1 MEEKQTSNKA
11 IAKKRLSGRAVIL
24 IVCIAAVVL
33 LAAGAAV
40 LIFVWGRDSAS
51 GAAENNPSGA
61 ALVQENQKW
70 QDYTYSV
77 YDDGTATLTGY
88 TGKDTLV
95 KVPAEVNGHPVTTI
109 GLGCFNQADD
119 PTMEEIMLPESV
131 THFEPHAFG
140 NAKKLKSITD
150 RKSVV

>member
-51 GAAENNPSGA
+51 GAAGNSYSNRVYRKGYFGEGSCRGERTSG
-61 ALVQENQKW
+61 
-70 QDYTYSV
+70 Y
-77 YDDGTATLTGY
+77 YDW
-88 TGKDTLV
+88 
-95 KVPAEVNGHPVTTI
+95 I
-109 GLGCFNQADD
+109 GLF
-119 PTMEEIMLPESV
+119 
-131 THFEPHAFG
+131 
-140 NAKKLKSITD
+140 
-150 RKSVV
+150 